1 MKNIKLC
8 SGYGKHHSPNNKT
21 QPMDL
26 ASITWC
32 EIKDLVDDPQEVE
45 KSEAQWLIPSDHLSR
60 QASEQRAH
68 GTYWVLWLDLDDDT
82 PALEDIAKSVSGLI
96 DDCDY
101 EAYTTRSATEYCQKS
116 RVLIPLAQGLSAQ
129 QWVDCQRL
137 LNDDIE
143 VCTAEPDRVNEK
155 PSQLCF
161 LPNKGEYYHSITNR
175 TGKYFNPLVSFKDGL
190 KKLQSEREAATKM
203 LDLQKAISE
212 EKRLDRPN
220 SGEQSPIDWFNANHD
235 MATLLVE
242 HGYTQHDENSFTSP
256 YSSSG
261 SRSANIDT
269 TTGRLNSLSSSDPL
283 YSDGGGAH
291 DVFSAYTVLA
301 HSGNAT
307 ESCSAVSEMMDSAVV
322 AAEDPYKAAL
332 SPMDKLSS
340 FSITGITH
348 ELRLQMLDDVYV
360 LKDLAILGQWSV
372 FYASPNT
379 GKTLLTL
386 WLLREQIQAGKLS
399 PERIF
404 YINADDAF
412 KGAVEKAELAK
423 ELGYQMLVPG
433 INGFSTKEVLPLMS
447 ALVEHN
453 QTKGAVIILD
463 TLKKFT
469 DLMEK
474 KAASEF
480 GKIARMFV
488 ASGGTLICLAH
499 TNKHKDHEGKSIY
512 TGTADIVDDA
522 DCAYV
527 IEGGEARGQ
536 KLVEFR
542 NIKARGDVKLAV
554 SFRYDMGA
562 DSYEQLIDSI
572 SRVDGATGDDLAI
585 EAALN
590 KAIELDR
597 VVANTM
603 LGFIPKDGIT
613 KTDLV
618 KLITDDTGESRRNV
632 IKILDR
638 WSGDNY
644 RKGHR
649 WKCVAEAKNAKAYY
663 PLKCPFP
670 FGRK

>member
-21 QPMDL
+21 QPKDL
-26 ASITWC
+26 VSITWD
-32 EIKDLVDDPQEVE
+32 EIKNLVDHPQEVD
-45 KSEAQWLIPSDHLSR
+45 KSEAQWLIPSTLLSR
-60 QASEQRAH
+60 QASEQRAS
-68 GTYWVLWLDLDDDT
+68 GVYWTLWLDLDVEP
-82 PALEDIAKSVSGLI
+82 PALEEIAKSVSGLI

-116 RVLIPLAQGLSAQ
+116 RVLIPLEQGISAQ

-143 VCTAEPDRVNEK
+143 ICTAEPDRVNEK

-161 LPNKGEYYHSITNR
+161 LPNKGEHYHSISNR
-175 TGKYFNPLVSFKDGL
+175 TGKYFNPLVSFKDSL
-190 KKLQSEREAATKM
+190 KKLQSERKAATKM

-212 EKRLDRPN
+212 KKRLDRTN
-220 SGEQSPIDWFNANHD
+220 SGQQSPIDWFNTNHG
-235 MATLLVE
+235 MADLLLE

-261 SRSANIDT
+261 SRSANIDPQ
-269 TTGRLNSLSSSDPL
+269 TGRLNSLSSSDPL
-283 YSDGGGAH
+283 FSDGGGAH
-291 DVFSAYTVLA
+291 DVFSVYTVLT
-301 HSGNAT
+301 HNGNAT
-307 ESCSAVSEMMDSAVV
+307 ESWRAVSEMMDSAVV

-386 WLLREQIQAGKLS
+386 WLLREQIQAGELS

-499 TNKHKDHEGKSIY
+499 TNKHKDHDGKSVY

-522 DCAYV
+522 DCVYV
-527 IEGGEARGQ
+527 IEGGETNGA
-536 KLVEFR
+536 KLAEFR

-554 SFRYDMGA
+554 SFKYDKEAG
-562 DSYEQLIDSI
+562 SYEQLIDSI
-572 SRVDGATGDDLAI
+572 TRVDSAARDNLAAEATLK
-585 EAALN
+585 
-590 KAIELDR
+590 KAIELDSE
-597 VVANTM
+597 VTSTI
-603 LGFIPKDGIT
+603 LGFIHEDGVT
-613 KTDLV
+613 KTELV
-618 KLITDDTGESRRNV
+618 KLVTDDTGQSRR
-632 IKILDR
+632 KIIRVLEEWCGTDY
-638 WSGDNY
+638 W
-644 RKGHR
+644 KGHR
-649 WKCVAEAKNAKAYY
+649 WVCKTEDKNAKVYY
-663 PLKCPFP
+663 PLKCPLLI
-670 FGRK
+670 GRE

>member
-21 QPMDL
+21 QPMGL
-26 ASITWC
+26 ASITWG

-45 KSEAQWLIPSDHLSR
+45 KSEAQWLIPSTHLSR
-60 QASEQRAH
+60 QATEQRAH
-68 GTYWVLWLDLDDDT
+68 STYWVLWLDLDGDT
-82 PALEDIAKSVSGLI
+82 PALEDIAKSASSLI
-96 DDCDY
+96 GGCDY
-101 EAYTTRSATEYCQKS
+101 EAYTTRSATEECQKS
-116 RVLIPLAQGLSAQ
+116 RVLIPLEHGISAQ
-129 QWVDCQRL
+129 QWEDCQRL
-137 LNDDIE
+137 INDDMQL
-143 VCTAEPDRVNEK
+143 VSVVPDRVNEK

-161 LPNKGEYYHSITNR
+161 LPNKGDFHHSISHRN
-175 TGKYFNPLVSFKDGL
+175 GDFFEPLIAFKEGL
-190 KKLQSEREAATKM
+190 EKLQANRESTAKM
-203 LDLQKAISE
+203 LELQRAISE
-212 EKRLDRPN
+212 KKRLERVS
-220 SGEQSPIDWFNANHD
+220 SGERSPIDWYNAHHD
-235 MATLLVE
+235 MAALLVE
-242 HGYTQHDENSFTSP
+242 HEYTQHDDYSFTSP
-256 YSSSG
+256 YSGSG
-261 SRSANIDT
+261 SRSASIDPK
-269 TTGRLNSLSSSDPL
+269 TGRLNSLSSSDPL
-283 YSDGGGAH
+283 FSDGGAH
-291 DVFSAYTVLA
+291 DAFSAYTVLA
-301 HSGNAT
+301 HEGSLSNSLNAVARMMPDVHELNSGAFNG
-307 ESCSAVSEMMDSAVV
+307 
-322 AAEDPYKAAL
+322 YL
-332 SPMDKLSS
+332 SPMDKLRS
-340 FSITGITH
+340 FSITGIIG
-348 ELRLQMLDDVYV
+348 ELRKQMLDDVYV

-386 WLLREQIQAGKLS
+386 WLLREQIQSGDLN
-399 PERIF
+399 PERVF

-423 ELGYQMLVPG
+423 ELGYKMLVPG
-433 INGFSTKEVLPLMS
+433 INGFNTMEVLPLMS
-447 ALVEHN
+447 ALVE
-453 QTKGAVIILD
+453 QKQASGAVIILD

-480 GKIARMFV
+480 GKTARMFV
-488 ASGGTLICLAH
+488 SSGGTLICLAH

-527 IEGGEARGQ
+527 IEGGEASGQ

-572 SRVDGATGDDLAI
+572 SRVNSAVGGDLAA

-597 VVANTM
+597 VVVNIM
-603 LGFIPKDGIT
+603 LGFIPKGGVT
-613 KTDLV
+613 KTELV

-632 IKILDR
+632 IKTLDR

-644 RKGHR
+644 REGHR
-649 WKCVAEAKNAKAYY
+649 WKCVAEAKNAKVYY
-663 PLKCPFP
+663 PLKSPFP

>member
-1 MKNIKLC
+1 MNNIKLC

-21 QPMDL
+21 QPKDL
-26 ASITWC
+26 VSITWR
-32 EIKDLVDDPQEVE
+32 EIKGLVDHPQEVD
-45 KSEAQWLIPSDHLSR
+45 KSEAQWLISSVILSR
-60 QASEQRAH
+60 QASEQRSN
-68 GTYWVLWLDLDDDT
+68 GVYWVLWLDLDDEPPT
-82 PALEDIAKSVSGLI
+82 LEDLTNSVSSLI
-96 DDCDY
+96 GGCDY

-116 RVLIPLAQGLSAQ
+116 RVLIPLEQGLSAQ

-161 LPNKGEYYHSITNR
+161 LPNKGKYYRSISNR
-175 TGKYFNPLVSFKDGL
+175 TGRYFNPLVSFKEDLEQL
-190 KKLQSEREAATKM
+190 KAAREAMEKM
-203 LDLQKAISE
+203 QDLQQAISE
-212 EKRLDRPN
+212 KKRLDRAC
-220 SGEQSPIDWFNANHD
+220 SGKQSPIDWYNTNHD

-242 HGYTQHDENSFTSP
+242 HGYTQHDEHSFTSP

-261 SRSANIDT
+261 SKSTNIDPK
-269 TTGRLNSLSSSDPL
+269 TGRLHSLSSSDPL
-283 YSDGGGAH
+283 FTDGGGAH
-291 DVFSAYTVLA
+291 DAFSAYTVLA

-307 ESCSAVSEMMDSAVV
+307 DAWVAASEMMPSDQRNEEGSL
-322 AAEDPYKAAL
+322 KGFL

-340 FSITGITH
+340 FSITRITH
-348 ELRLQMLDDVYV
+348 ELRLQMLEDVYV

-386 WLLREQIQAGKLS
+386 WLLREQIQSGELS
-399 PERIF
+399 PERVF

-412 KGAVEKAELAK
+412 KGAVEKAELAR

-433 INGFSTKEVLPLMS
+433 INGFNTKEVLPLMS
-447 ALVEHN
+447 ALVEHK
-453 QTKGAVIILD
+453 QAHSAVIILD

-488 ASGGTLICLAH
+488 SSGGTLICLAH
-499 TNKHKDHEGKSIY
+499 TNKHKDHDGKSVY

-527 IEGGEARGQ
+527 IEGGEASGA
-536 KLVEFR
+536 KLAEFR
-542 NIKARGDVKLAV
+542 NIKARGDVKLTV
-554 SFRYDMGA
+554 SFRYDKEAG
-562 DSYEQLIDSI
+562 SYEQLIDSI
-572 SRVDGATGDDLAI
+572 TRVDGAAQGNLAA

-590 KAIELDR
+590 KAIELDSEVTR
-597 VVANTM
+597 AM
-603 LGFIPKDGIT
+603 LAFIPENGVA
-613 KTDLV
+613 KTELV
-618 KLITDDTGESRRNV
+618 KLVAEDTGQSRR
-632 IKILDR
+632 KIIIVLER
-638 WSGDNY
+638 WCGDDY
-644 RKGHR
+644 WKGHR
-649 WKCVAEAKNAKAYY
+649 WHRQTEDKNAKVYF
-663 PLKCPFP
+663 PLKCPLLL
-670 FGRK
+670 GGD

>member
-8 SGYGKHHSPNNKT
+8 SGFGKHHSPNNKA
-21 QPMDL
+21 QPKDL
-26 ASITWC
+26 ASITLSA
-32 EIKDLVDDPQEVE
+32 IKHLVDHPQEVD
-45 KSEAQWLIPSDHLSR
+45 KAEAQWFIPSVHLSR

-68 GTYWVLWLDLDDDT
+68 GAYWTLWLDLDDEP
-82 PALEDIAKSVSGLI
+82 PALEDIASSVSSLI
-96 DDCDY
+96 GGCDY
-101 EAYTTRSATEYCQKS
+101 EAYTTRSATEECQKS
-116 RVLIPLAQGLSAQ
+116 RVLIPLAQSLSAQ

-161 LPNKGEYYHSITNR
+161 LPNKGKYYRSISNR
-175 TGKYFNPLVSFKDGL
+175 TGKYFNPLVSFKEDLEQL
-190 KKLQSEREAATKM
+190 KAGRETAKTM
-203 LDLQKAISE
+203 QDLQQAISE
-212 EKRLDRPN
+212 KKRLDRAN
-220 SGEQSPIDWFNANHD
+220 SGQQSPIDWYNTNHD
-235 MATLLVE
+235 IAALLVE
-242 HGYTQHDENSFTSP
+242 HGYTQHDEHSFTSP

-261 SRSANIDT
+261 SMSANIDPK
-269 TTGRLNSLSSSDPL
+269 TGRLHSLSSSDPL
-283 YSDGGGAH
+283 FTDGGGAH
-291 DVFSAYTVLA
+291 DEFSVYAVLS
-301 HSGNAT
+301 HKGSAT
-307 ESCSAVSEMMDSAVV
+307 DAWHAASEMMASGQGT
-322 AAEDPYKAAL
+322 EDGLLKGSL

-372 FYASPNT
+372 FYAAPNT

-386 WLLREQIQAGKLS
+386 WLLREQIQAGELS
-399 PERIF
+399 PKHIF

-433 INGFSTKEVLPLMS
+433 INGFNTKEVLPLMS
-447 ALVEHN
+447 ALVEHK

-488 ASGGTLICLAH
+488 SAGGTLICLAH
-499 TNKHKDHEGKSIY
+499 TNKHKDHEGKSVY

-527 IEGGEARGQ
+527 IEGGEASGG
-536 KLVEFR
+536 KLAEFR

-554 SFRYDMGA
+554 SFRYDKEAG
-562 DSYEQLIDSI
+562 SYEQLIDSI
-572 SRVDGATGDDLAI
+572 TRVDSAARDNLAA

-590 KAIELDR
+590 KAIELDSE
-597 VVANTM
+597 VTSTI
-603 LGFIPKDGIT
+603 LGFIHEDGVT
-613 KTDLV
+613 KTELV
-618 KLITDDTGESRRNV
+618 KLVTDDTGQSRR
-632 IKILDR
+632 KIIIVLER
-638 WSGDNY
+638 WCGDDY
-644 RKGHR
+644 WKGHR
-649 WKCVAEAKNAKAYY
+649 WYCQTEDKNAKVYY
-663 PLKCPFP
+663 PLKCPLL
-670 FGRK
+670 FGKE

>member
-1 MKNIKLC
+1 
-8 SGYGKHHSPNNKT
+8 
-21 QPMDL
+21 
-26 ASITWC
+26 
-32 EIKDLVDDPQEVE
+32 
-45 KSEAQWLIPSDHLSR
+45 
-60 QASEQRAH
+60 
-68 GTYWVLWLDLDDDT
+68 
-82 PALEDIAKSVSGLI
+82 
-96 DDCDY
+96 
-101 EAYTTRSATEYCQKS
+101 
-116 RVLIPLAQGLSAQ
+116 
-129 QWVDCQRL
+129 
-137 LNDDIE
+137 
-143 VCTAEPDRVNEK
+143 
-155 PSQLCF
+155 
-161 LPNKGEYYHSITNR
+161 
-175 TGKYFNPLVSFKDGL
+175 
-190 KKLQSEREAATKM
+190 
-203 LDLQKAISE
+203 
-212 EKRLDRPN
+212 
-220 SGEQSPIDWFNANHD
+220 
-235 MATLLVE
+235 
-242 HGYTQHDENSFTSP
+242 
-256 YSSSG
+256 
-261 SRSANIDT
+261 
-269 TTGRLNSLSSSDPL
+269 
-283 YSDGGGAH
+283 
-291 DVFSAYTVLA
+291 
-301 HSGNAT
+301 
-307 ESCSAVSEMMDSAVV
+307 
-322 AAEDPYKAAL
+322 
-332 SPMDKLSS
+332 
-340 FSITGITH
+340 
-348 ELRLQMLDDVYV
+348 
-360 LKDLAILGQWSV
+360 
-372 FYASPNT
+372 
-379 GKTLLTL
+379 
-386 WLLREQIQAGKLS
+386 
-399 PERIF
+399 
-404 YINADDAF
+404 
-412 KGAVEKAELAK
+412 
-423 ELGYQMLVPG
+423 MLVPG
-433 INGFSTKEVLPLMS
+433 INGFNTKEVLPLMS
-447 ALVEHN
+447 ALVEHKQAN
-453 QTKGAVIILD
+453 SAVIILD

-488 ASGGTLICLAH
+488 SSGGTLICLAH
-499 TNKHKDHEGKSIY
+499 TNKHKDHEGKSFY